1 MFLYLGVMSELA
13 TLLDQL
19 IETTPP
25 ADDPTGRATFDALD
39 TWRLIRNLADHQIV
53 THAAQLDELGVAQK
67 AGSTTK
73 KLLIESGHAPAA
85 ALRTVRSV
93 NALPTLPVVARHAAD
108 GRLAGEIVDAI
119 VRGVN
124 EIEKRCH
131 EGLSDD
137 DRTRHES
144 ELVAQALSGATPTEV
159 LKHARAIGNTLC
171 DDSDTGVPA
180 ADDPSLNSVN
190 AHTTDDGR
198 VEVRADLTQVVGE
211 KFLAMIDER
220 SCPKPEPDGAEDRRT
235 AEQRRA
241 DAFELILDQ
250 AAIGATIDTVGSPRT
265 QLMLTIPATGE
276 LATLPWTGTV
286 SQATAKKVS
295 CDGSLTPR
303 GSLRSHLGE
312 QGRLDAEGVPLQM
325 GHTRRLYPAH
335 LRKAI
340 IVRDACCIKCGAPP
354 SHTQVHHIKPWAD
367 GGPTDLDNG
376 CLLCQ
381 RCHTQVH
388 HHGWDIV
395 MGFDRHPWLVPPAT
409 IDPRRRPLLAYNR
422 RTMRLDDAA

>member
-1 MFLYLGVMSELA
+1 MFRYLGVMPELT

-19 IETTPP
+19 IDTSPP
-25 ADDPTGRATFDALD
+25 ADDPTGRETLDALD

-53 THAAQLDELGVAQK
+53 THAAQLDGIGVAQK

-85 ALRTVRSV
+85 ALRTMRSV
-93 NALPTLPVVARHAAD
+93 DALPTLPATARHAAD
-108 GRLAGEIVDAI
+108 GRLSSEVVDAI
-119 VRGVN
+119 VRGMHQ
-124 EIEKRCH
+124 IDKRCG
-131 EGLSDD
+131 EALSDG
-137 DRTRHES
+137 DRSQYES
-144 ELVAQALSGATPTEV
+144 DLIAQALSGATPTQV
-159 LKHARAIGNTLC
+159 LEHARAIANDLADT
-171 DDSDTGVPA
+171 SDTGLPA
-180 ADDPSLNSVN
+180 ADDPSLNAVT

-198 VEVRADLTQVVGE
+198 VEVHADLTQIVGE
-211 KFLAMIDER
+211 KFLTMIDER
-220 SCPKPEPDGAEDRRT
+220 SCPRPEPDGTEDRRT

-286 SQATAKKVS
+286 SHATAKLAS
-295 CDGSLTPR
+295 CDGSLT
-303 GSLRSHLGE
+303 E
-312 QGRLDAEGVPLQM
+312 IILDSEGVPLQM

-335 LRKAI
+335 LRKAV
-340 IVRDACCIKCGAPP
+340 IVRDACCVKCGAPP
-354 SHTQVHHIKPWAD
+354 SHTQVHHIKSWAD

-395 MGFDRHPWLVPPAT
+395 IGYDRHPWLIPPAT
-409 IDPRRRPLLAYNR
+409 IDPHRRPLPAHNR

>member
-1 MFLYLGVMSELA
+1 MFGYLGVMPELA

-19 IETTPP
+19 IGTTPP
-25 ADDPTGRATFDALD
+25 TDDPTGRATFDALD
-39 TWRLIRNLADHQIV
+39 MWCLIRNLADHQIA
-53 THAAQLDELGVAQK
+53 THAAQLDALGVAQK
-67 AGSTTK
+67 TGSTTK
-73 KLLIESGHAPAA
+73 KLLIESGHAPAS
-85 ALRTVRSV
+85 ALRTMRSV
-93 NALPTLPVVARHAAD
+93 DALPNLPALARHAAD
-108 GRLAGEIVDAI
+108 GRLSSEVVDAI
-119 VRGVN
+119 VRGMN
-124 EIEKRCH
+124 ELDRRCGEALSGDERSRFEIE
-131 EGLSDD
+131 LI
-137 DRTRHES
+137 
-144 ELVAQALSGATPTEV
+144 AQALSGATPTEV
-159 LKHARAIGNTLC
+159 LKHAHVIGNALADAC
-171 DDSDTGVPA
+171 GAGIRASDDA
-180 ADDPSLNSVN
+180 SLNSVN

-211 KFLAMIDER
+211 KFLTMIDER
-220 SCPKPEPDGAEDRRT
+220 SCPRPEPDGTEDRRT

-286 SQATAKKVS
+286 SHATAKQVS
-295 CDGSLTPR
+295 CDGSLT
-303 GSLRSHLGE
+303 E
-312 QGRLDAEGVPLQM
+312 IILDSEGVPLQM
-325 GHTRRLYPAH
+325 GHTRRLYPSH

-354 SHTQVHHIKPWAD
+354 SHTQVHHIKSWAD

-395 MGFDRHPWLVPPAT
+395 MGFDRHPWLVPPAN
-409 IDPRRRPLLAYNR
+409 IDPHRRPLPAYNR

>member
-1 MFLYLGVMSELA
+1 MFLYLGVMPELA

-25 ADDPTGRATFDALD
+25 ADDPTGRSTFDALE
-39 TWRLIRNLADHQIV
+39 TLRLIRNTVDHQIV

-85 ALRTVRSV
+85 ALRTMRSV
-93 NALPTLPVVARHAAD
+93 DALPTLPALARHAAD
-108 GRLAGEIVDAI
+108 GRLASEVVDAI
-119 VRGVN
+119 IRGMN
-124 EIEKRCH
+124 QIEKCCAEDISDDERSRYEIELI
-131 EGLSDD
+131 G
-137 DRTRHES
+137 
-144 ELVAQALSGATPTEV
+144 QALSGATPTEV
-159 LKHARAIGNTLC
+159 LKFARAVTNSLADVSGT
-171 DDSDTGVPA
+171 DVSA
-180 ADDPSLNSVN
+180 ADDTSLSTVN

-198 VEVRADLTQVVGE
+198 VEIRADLTQVVGE

-220 SCPKPEPDGAEDRRT
+220 SCPRPEPDGAEDRRT

-250 AAIGATIDTVGSPRT
+250 AAVGATIDSVGSPRT
-265 QLMLTIPATGE
+265 QLMLTIPATGDP
-276 LATLPWTGTV
+276 ATLPWTGSI
-286 SQATAKKVS
+286 SQATTRQVA
-295 CDGSLTPR
+295 CDGSLT
-303 GSLRSHLGE
+303 E
-312 QGRLDAEGVPLQM
+312 VVLDGEGVPLQM
-325 GHTRRLYPAH
+325 GHTHRLYPSH
-335 LRKAI
+335 LRKAV

-354 SHTQVHHIKPWAD
+354 THTQVHHIKSWAD

-395 MGFDRHPWLVPPAT
+395 TGFDRHPWLIPPAS
-409 IDPRRRPLLAYNR
+409 IDPQRRPLPAYNR

>member
-1 MFLYLGVMSELA
+1 MFRYLGVMPELA

-25 ADDPTGRATFDALD
+25 SDDPTGRATFDAIDAL
-39 TWRLIRNLADHQIV
+39 RLIRNIVDHQIV
-53 THAAQLDELGVAQK
+53 THAAQLDGLRVAQK

-85 ALRTVRSV
+85 AHRTMRGVD
-93 NALPTLPVVARHAAD
+93 ALPGLPALSRHAAD
-108 GRLAGEIVDAI
+108 GRLSGEVVDAI
-119 VRGVN
+119 VRGMHQ
-124 EIEKRCH
+124 IDKRCG
-131 EGLSDD
+131 EALSDG
-137 DRTRHES
+137 DRSQHES
-144 ELVAQALSGATPTEV
+144 ELIAQALSGATPTQV
-159 LKHARAIGNTLC
+159 LEHARAIAKALA
-171 DDSDTGVPA
+171 DDSDTGLPA
-180 ADDPSLNSVN
+180 ADDPSLNAVT

-211 KFLAMIDER
+211 KFLTMIDER
-220 SCPKPEPDGAEDRRT
+220 SCPRPEPDGAEDRRT

-250 AAIGATIDTVGSPRT
+250 AAIGATLDTAGSPRT
-265 QLMLTIPATGE
+265 QLILTIPATGDP
-276 LATLPWTGTV
+276 AKLPWTGSV
-286 SQATAKKVS
+286 SHATAKQVS
-295 CDGSLTPR
+295 CDGSLT
-303 GSLRSHLGE
+303 E
-312 QGRLDAEGVPLQM
+312 IILDREGVPLQM

-335 LRKAI
+335 LRKAV
-340 IVRDACCIKCGAPP
+340 IVRDACCVKCGAPP
-354 SHTQVHHIKPWAD
+354 SHTQVHHIESWAD

-395 MGFDRHPWLVPPAT
+395 MGFDRHPWLVPPAS
-409 IDPRRRPLLAYNR
+409 IDPQRRPLPAYNR

>member
-1 MFLYLGVMSELA
+1 MFLYLGVMPELA

-25 ADDPTGRATFDALD
+25 ADDPTGRSTFDALE
-39 TWRLIRNLADHQIV
+39 TLRLIRNTVDHQIV

-85 ALRTVRSV
+85 ALRTMRSV
-93 NALPTLPVVARHAAD
+93 DALPALPALTRHAAD
-108 GRLAGEIVDAI
+108 GRLTGEVVDAV
-119 VRGVN
+119 VRGMN
-124 EIEKRCH
+124 EIDKRCG
-131 EGLSDD
+131 EPLSDG
-137 DRTRHES
+137 DRPQYES
-144 ELVAQALSGATPTEV
+144 ELIAQALSGATPTQV
-159 LKHARAIGNTLC
+159 LKHARAIANALA
-171 DDSDTGVPA
+171 DASDTGVPA

-198 VEVRADLTQVVGE
+198 VEIRADLTQIVGE

-220 SCPKPEPDGAEDRRT
+220 SCPRPEPDGAEDRRN

-250 AAIGATIDTVGSPRT
+250 AAIGATLDTVGSPRT
-265 QLMLTIPATGE
+265 QLMLTIPATGVDP
-276 LATLPWTGTV
+276 ASLPWTGSV
-286 SQATAKKVS
+286 SQATAKQVS
-295 CDGSLTPR
+295 CDASLTEIVLN
-303 GSLRSHLGE
+303 G
-312 QGRLDAEGVPLQM
+312 EGVPLQM
-325 GHTRRLYPAH
+325 GHTHRLYPAH

-354 SHTQVHHIKPWAD
+354 SHTQVHHIKSWAD

-395 MGFDRHPWLVPPAT
+395 MGFDRHPWLVPPT
-409 IDPRRRPLLAYNR
+409 SIDPHRRPRPAHNR

>member
-1 MFLYLGVMSELA
+1 MPELEA
-13 TLLDQL
+13 LLDQL

-25 ADDPTGRATFDALD
+25 ADDPTGESTFDALNML
-39 TWRLIRNLADHQIV
+39 RLIGNVVAHQIV
-53 THAAQLDELGVAQK
+53 THTARLDDLGVAQK
-67 AGSTTK
+67 TGSTTK
-73 KLLIESGHAPAA
+73 KLLIETGHAPAA
-85 ALRTVRSV
+85 ALRTMRSV
-93 NALPTLPVVARHAAD
+93 DALPALPALARHASD
-108 GRLAGEIVDAI
+108 GRLTSEMVDAA
-119 VRGVN
+119 VRGMN
-124 EIEKRCH
+124 EIDKRCG
-131 EGLSDD
+131 EVLSDD
-137 DRTRHES
+137 ERSRY
-144 ELVAQALSGATPTEV
+144 ELELIAQALSGATPSQV
-159 LKHARAIGNTLC
+159 LKHARAIANTLVC
-171 DDSDTGVPA
+171 ATEAGLPA
-180 ADDPSLNSVN
+180 ADDPSLNAVN

-198 VEVRADLTQVVGE
+198 VEIRADLTQVVGE

-220 SCPKPEPDGAEDRRT
+220 SCPRPEPDGAEDRRT

-265 QLMLTIPATGE
+265 QLMLTIPATGD
-276 LATLPWTGTV
+276 LATLPWTGSIT
-286 SQATAKKVS
+286 QTTAKQVS
-295 CDGSLTPR
+295 CDGSLT
-303 GSLRSHLGE
+303 E
-312 QGRLDAEGVPLQM
+312 IILDSEGVPLQM
-325 GHTRRLYPAH
+325 GHTHRLYPSH

-354 SHTQVHHIKPWAD
+354 SHTQVHHIKSWAD

-395 MGFDRHPWLVPPAT
+395 MGFDRHPWLVPPAN
-409 IDPRRRPLLAYNR
+409 IDPHRRPLPAYNR